1 MRRDVRRKTST
12 VRSPI
17 APVEMPGLG
26 SHLCFAL
33 YAASNHMTRLFVPF
47 LQKLGVTYP
56 QYLVLV
62 VLWERG
68 AQGVGDLASL
78 LRMDFGTLSPMLKRI
93 EGKGLITRQRQA
105 TDERRVLV
113 DLTPKGLSLRK
124 RTEQMLGEF
133 YCFLNMPLDEL
144 TDLKDR
150 LHHFEVGRTE
160 RVAGTS
166 PKNSEAGFLSLSLR
180 RSTPIAARLEGT
192 KVVCAGSHRQRRQA
206 DRRRRAGAHR
216 DRACARQCDLQRL
229 RRPRARAAD
238 YGGGGKGG
246 DEGLKA
252 APNCDDPPGK
262 FPGGFCATCIART
275 ANGKIR
281 LN

>member
-1 MRRDVRRKTST
+1 MRRYVRKENSK
-12 VRSPI
+12 VRSSI
-17 APVEMPGLG
+17 APVEVPGLD

-68 AQGVGDLASL
+68 SQGVGDLAAL
-78 LRMDFGTLSPMLKRI
+78 LRMDVGTLSPMLKRL
-93 EGKGLITRQRQA
+93 ETKKLVSRQRQA

-113 DLTPKGLSLRK
+113 DLTPKGVSLRK

-150 LHHFEVGRTE
+150 LHHFVKS
-160 RVAGTS
+160 AG
-166 PKNSEAGFLSLSLR
+166 PKEF
-180 RSTPIAARLEGT
+180 
-192 KVVCAGSHRQRRQA
+192 
-206 DRRRRAGAHR
+206 
-216 DRACARQCDLQRL
+216 
-229 RRPRARAAD
+229 PR
-238 YGGGGKGG
+238 KT
-246 DEGLKA
+246 LK
-252 APNCDDPPGK
+252 
-262 FPGGFCATCIART
+262 
-275 ANGKIR
+275 
-281 LN
+281 LVS

>member
-1 MRRDVRRKTST
+1 MRHDVKEIS
-12 VRSPI
+12 SI
-17 APVEMPGLG
+17 APVEMPGLD

-78 LRMDFGTLSPMLKRI
+78 LRMDFGSLSPMLKRI
-93 EGKGLITRQRQA
+93 ESKGLITRQRPPSDQ
-105 TDERRVLV
+105 RRVLV
-113 DLTPKGLSLRK
+113 ALTSKGVSLRK

-150 LHHFEVGRTE
+150 LHHFVKS
-160 RVAGTS
+160 AGPNES
-166 PKNSEAGFLSLSLR
+166 PALPRKIL
-180 RSTPIAARLEGT
+180 
-192 KVVCAGSHRQRRQA
+192 KVVS
-206 DRRRRAGAHR
+206 
-216 DRACARQCDLQRL
+216 
-229 RRPRARAAD
+229 
-238 YGGGGKGG
+238 
-246 DEGLKA
+246 
-252 APNCDDPPGK
+252 
-262 FPGGFCATCIART
+262 
-275 ANGKIR
+275 
-281 LN
+281 